1 MLHQSLQHT
10 NNQHKKNLG
19 QFFTTNNSYILQGL
33 EEFLVNKNVVDPFAG
48 NQDLL
53 NWAKQN
59 NCNSCYGFDLDK
71 NLVNNTSVFF
81 NDSINNPKDY
91 QFVCTNPPYLNKNK
105 ASKAIKEK
113 FFAKQD
119 FVDLYQIAIN
129 AILSCQEGI
138 LIVPLNFLSASNSA
152 KIRQIFFQKFA
163 IRKLNIFNQQVFAD
177 TSYNVIAFY
186 FYKLSPTQEQQIIEA
201 TIYPQKQQLEI
212 VLKQQD
218 GWQFGGDIFEKIANV
233 KNGLAIS
240 RITKKHLEKGDLSIK
255 IAIQDFKNTEII
267 KVSDKCKQILE
278 QNIILLNAIDTK
290 NGKKICLQDI
300 RNNKILALVGKESS
314 RNLAHLIFEKPIE
327 INQQLELINLFNQH
341 LTAYRT
347 KYHSFFLTNFRDN
360 NRKRISFEFVYKFI
374 NFLYYEYIEKQFN
387 ISH

>member
-1 MLHQSLQHT
+1 MLHQSLQHI

-33 EEFLVNKNVVDPFAG
+33 EEFVANKTVTDPFAG

-59 NCNSCYGFDLDK
+59 NCQSCLGFDCDAT
-71 NLVNNTSVFF
+71 LVDNISVFF
-81 NDSINNPKDY
+81 NDSINNKKNY

-105 ASKAIKEK
+105 ASKAIKER

-163 IRKLNIFNQQVFAD
+163 IKKLNIFNQQVFAD

-186 FYKLSPTQEQQIIEA
+186 FCKLSQTQEQQTIEA

-218 GWQFGGDIFEKIANV
+218 GWQFGGDIFEKISNI
-233 KNGLAIS
+233 KNNLAIS
-240 RITKKHLEKGDLSIK
+240 RITKKNIEKGDLSIK
-255 IAIQDFKNTEII
+255 IATQDFKNIEIT
-267 KVSDKCKQILE
+267 KVSNKCKQILE

-300 RNNKILALVGKESS
+300 RNTEISALVGKESS
-314 RNLAHLIFEKPIE
+314 RNLAHLIFHNPIE
-327 INQQLELINLFNQH
+327 ISKQLELINLFNQH

-374 NFLYYEYIEKQFN
+374 NFLYYEYIENQPRLF
-387 ISH
+387 

>member
-1 MLHQSLQHT
+1 MQENTSG
-10 NNQHKKNLG
+10 QHKKNLG
-19 QFFTTNNSYILQGL
+19 QFFTTNSSYILQGF
-33 EEFLVNKNVVDPFAG
+33 EEFVANKNIIDPFAG
-48 NQDLL
+48 NQDLI

-59 NCNSCYGFDLDK
+59 NCAFCYGFDLDK
-71 NLVNNTSVFF
+71 NLVNNTSVFL

-105 ASKAIKEK
+105 ANKAIKEQ
-113 FFAKQD
+113 FFHKQN

-163 IRKLNIFNQQVFAD
+163 IKKLNIFNQQVFAD

-186 FYKLSPTQEQQIIEA
+186 FHKLSPTQEKQTIEA
-201 TIYPQKQQLEI
+201 TIYPEKQQLEI

-233 KNGLAIS
+233 KNSLAIS
-240 RITKKHLEKGDLSIK
+240 RITKKHLENGGLPIK
-255 IAIQDFKNTEII
+255 IAIQDFKNTEIA
-267 KVSDKCKQILE
+267 KVSDRCKQILE

-300 RNNKILALVGKESS
+300 RNTEISALIGKESS
-314 RNLAHLIFEKPIE
+314 RNLAHLIFHQPIE
-327 INQQLELINLFNQH
+327 INKQLQLISLFNEH
-341 LTAYRT
+341 LKAYRK

-374 NFLYYEYIEKQFN
+374 NFLYYEYIEKQPRLF
-387 ISH
+387 

>member
-19 QFFTTNNSYILQGL
+19 QFFTANNSYILQGL
-33 EEFLVNKNVVDPFAG
+33 EEFVANKNVVDPFAG

-59 NCNSCYGFDLDK
+59 KCQSCLGFDFDA
-71 NLVNNTSVFF
+71 NLVDNISVFF
-81 NDSINNPKDY
+81 NDSINNQKNY

-105 ASKAIKEK
+105 ANEAIKEQ

-163 IRKLNIFNQQVFAD
+163 IKKLNIFNQQVFAD

-186 FYKLSPTQEQQIIEA
+186 FCKLSPTQKQQTIEA

-267 KVSDKCKQILE
+267 KVSDKCRQILE

>member
-1 MLHQSLQHT
+1 MQENTSG
-10 NNQHKKNLG
+10 QHKKNLG
-19 QFFTTNNSYILQGL
+19 QFFTTNSSYILQGF
-33 EEFLVNKNVVDPFAG
+33 EAFVANKNIIDPFAG
-48 NQDLL
+48 NQDLI

-59 NCNSCYGFDLDK
+59 NCASCYGFDLDK
-71 NLVNNTSVFF
+71 NLVNNTSVFL

-105 ASKAIKEK
+105 ASLAIKEQ
-113 FFAKQD
+113 FFHKQD

-163 IRKLNIFNQQVFAD
+163 IKKLNIFNQQVFAD

-186 FYKLSPTQEQQIIEA
+186 FYKLSPTQEKQTIEA
-201 TIYPQKQQLEI
+201 TIYPEKQQLEI
-212 VLKQQD
+212 VLKQKD

-233 KNGLAIS
+233 KNSLAIS
-240 RITKKHLEKGDLSIK
+240 RITKKHLESGGLPIK
-255 IAIQDFKNTEII
+255 IATQDFKTTEIA

-300 RNNKILALVGKESS
+300 RNTEISALIGKESS
-314 RNLAHLIFEKPIE
+314 RNLAHLIFSSTNR
-327 INQQLELINLFNQH
+327 NQQAIAVN
-341 LTAYRT
+341 
-347 KYHSFFLTNFRDN
+347 
-360 NRKRISFEFVYKFI
+360 
-374 NFLYYEYIEKQFN
+374 
-387 ISH
+387 